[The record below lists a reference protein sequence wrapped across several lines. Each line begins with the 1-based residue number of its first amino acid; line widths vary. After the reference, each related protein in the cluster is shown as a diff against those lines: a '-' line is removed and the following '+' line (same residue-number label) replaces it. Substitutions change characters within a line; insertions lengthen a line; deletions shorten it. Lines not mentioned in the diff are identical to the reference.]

1 MILNPCIPTDSFFA
15 SLPRRSSVCIGFC
28 SNPSAQLDSVS
39 DSNRDPLIQIAS
51 HWSLQT
57 QRSSCVI
64 TGPCHCSG
72 QIQSAHA
79 NSNLIQWDWLKPTGQ
94 PLENSPKALAR
105 DIATL
110 GRLRSENGLILID
123 LGPLGLPIAQS
134 ISKLCD
140 GLALLIDENQEH
152 NKSNSLSLRQ
162 ILETLKSYQRPDC
175 RWLGFWQVQS
185 QGLGV

>member
-1 MILNPCIPTDSFFA
+1 MA
-15 SLPRRSSVCIGFC
+15 SDPKRDLLL
-28 SNPSAQLDSVS
+28 QL
-39 DSNRDPLIQIAS
+39 AS

-57 QRSSCVI
+57 HRNSCVI
-64 TGPCHCSG
+64 TGPGKSEEHSRSG
-72 QIQSAHA
+72 QPNPTSIH
-79 NSNLIQWDWLKPTGQ
+79 WDWLEPTGQ

-110 GRLRSENGLILID
+110 GHLRSENGLILID
-123 LGPLGLPIAQS
+123 LGPLGLPIAKT

-140 GLALLIDENQEH
+140 GLALLLNENQEH
-152 NKSNSLSLRQ
+152 KSSNPHSLRR
-162 ILETLKSYQRPDC
+162 ILGTLKSYQRPDC

>member
-1 MILNPCIPTDSFFA
+1 MILNPCIPTDSFFE
-15 SLPRRSSVCIGFC
+15 SLPKRSSVCIGFC
-28 SNPSAQLDSVS
+28 SNPSAHLDLVS
-39 DSNRDPLIQIAS
+39 DPKQDLLLQIAS

-57 QRSSCVI
+57 KRSSCVI
-64 TGPCHCSG
+64 TGPCQSNS
-72 QIQSAHA
+72 QSQSAHP
-79 NSNLIQWDWLKPTGQ
+79 NSTLIHWDWLEPTGQ

-123 LGPLGLPIAQS
+123 LGPLGLPIAQT

-140 GLALLIDENQEH
+140 GLALLLNEHQEH
-152 NKSNSLSLRQ
+152 PSSNSQSLRR
-162 ILETLKSYQRPDC
+162 ILGTLKSYQRPDC

>member
-1 MILNPCIPTDSFFA
+1 MILNPCIPTDSFFE
-15 SLPRRSSVCIGFC
+15 SLPKRSSVCIGFC
-28 SNPSAQLDSVS
+28 SNAFAHLDLASDPKRDLLLQL
-39 DSNRDPLIQIAS
+39 AS

-57 QRSSCVI
+57 HRKSCVI
-64 TGPCHCSG
+64 TGPCKSEDHSRSG
-72 QIQSAHA
+72 QPNPTWIH
-79 NSNLIQWDWLKPTGQ
+79 WDWLEPTGQ

-110 GRLRSENGLILID
+110 GHLRSENGLILID
-123 LGPLGLPIAQS
+123 LGPLGLPIAKT

-140 GLALLIDENQEH
+140 GLALLLNENQEH
-152 NKSNSLSLRQ
+152 KSSNPHSLRR
-162 ILETLKSYQRPDC
+162 ILGTLKSYQRPDC

>member
-1 MILNPCIPTDSFFA
+1 MILNPCIPTDSFFE
-15 SLPRRSSVCIGFC
+15 SLPKRSSVCIGFC
-28 SNPSAQLDSVS
+28 SNPSAHLDLVS
-39 DSNRDPLIQIAS
+39 DPKQVLLLQIAS

-57 QRSSCVI
+57 KRKSCVI

-72 QIQSAHA
+72 QIQLAHA
-79 NSNLIQWDWLKPTGQ
+79 NSTLIHWDWLEPTGQ

-123 LGPLGLPIAQS
+123 LGPLGLPIAQT

-140 GLALLIDENQEH
+140 GLALLLNEHQEH
-152 NKSNSLSLRQ
+152 HSSNSQSRRR
-162 ILETLKSYQRPDC
+162 ILGTLKSYQRPDC
-175 RWLGFWQVQS
+175 RWLGFWQFHS